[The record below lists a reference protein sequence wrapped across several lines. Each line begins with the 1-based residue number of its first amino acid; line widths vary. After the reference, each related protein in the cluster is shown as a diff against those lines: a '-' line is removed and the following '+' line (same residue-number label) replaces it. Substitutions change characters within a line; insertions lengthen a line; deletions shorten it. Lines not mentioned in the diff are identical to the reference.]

1 MRHSRLIFLLVLT
14 LATLTAGAARVVIKG
29 KVVDADHRPLEF
41 VTVRIAGTAIG
52 TTTRTDGSFRLR
64 CESKDTLTVIFS
76 CIGYSESRRQL
87 LNAEGTVT
95 VNQTMQRSEQQLSE
109 VEITQLRKQTGPMR
123 VIEGRKSYR
132 LAADPNASI
141 ESMLATTGGVSGAG
155 ELSSQ
160 YSVRGG
166 SYDENAVY
174 INGMEIYRPLLVT
187 SGQQE
192 GLSAINPD
200 LIDAIGFSTGG
211 FSAEF
216 ADKMSSALDIRY
228 RTPVRTGGSL
238 SVSTMGAAA
247 TFEQCAGGFS
257 QLHGIRFKRNAS
269 LLSTNDTKGEYDPKF
284 LDYQTNLVWKISPA
298 LRMSFL
304 GNIAINHYRFTPTD
318 RNTSFGTA
326 TDAKQFKVYFDGNE
340 KDRFETWSG
349 SWSLDYMP
357 VKNTMLSLTAG
368 GFLTD
373 ELETYDIQG
382 EYWLDEAGTGD
393 AAIGGELGVGRYM
406 EHARNRLKGTVCNIS
421 LRGATAIS
429 RSNTITYGINATH
442 QKIMERSREWE
453 LRDSAGYSLP
463 HDGLNLHMIYALT
476 SNHDMSS
483 NRFSAFIQDQQK
495 IDAASGFW
503 HLTAGLRFT
512 RLTFNEESLISP
524 RVSLGFI
531 PAANPD
537 WALRVA
543 AGVYYQAP
551 FYKEYRIIETDIE
564 GNSRVEL
571 NRNIKSQRSVHFIVG
586 SDYTFRI
593 FGRPF
598 KFSTEAYYKA
608 LSDLVPYE
616 IENLR
621 IVYSGRN
628 EASGYAAGAD
638 FKLFGQFVPGSDS
651 WISFGLMKTQEN
663 LRGCKVPLPTDR
675 RYNIGLYLTDYFPG
689 IKRLKFSLRGV
700 LTDGLPVVPPRS
712 SRDKGFFRTPAYKR
726 ADIGL
731 NYSIID
737 ERSRLT
743 AVKGLSIG
751 ADIFNLFDIS
761 NVSSYYWVTDV
772 NGLQYAVPN
781 YLTRRQININ
791 MRIEL

>member
-1 MRHSRLIFLLVLT
+1 MRHFRLILLLILT
-14 LATLTAGAARVVIKG
+14 LATLTASAARIVLKG
-29 KVVDADHRPLEF
+29 KVVDTDRRPLEY

-64 CESKDTLTVIFS
+64 CEPKDTLTLIFS
-76 CIGYSESRRQL
+76 CIGYSESRRRL
-87 LNAEGTVT
+87 INAEGTVT
-95 VNQTMQRSEQQLSE
+95 VNQTMHRSEQQLSQ

-123 VIEGRKSYR
+123 LIDGRKSYR
-132 LAADPNASI
+132 LAADPSASI

-200 LIDAIGFSTGG
+200 LVDAIGFSAGG

-228 RTPVRTGGSL
+228 RTPERAKGALT
-238 SVSTMGAAA
+238 VSAMGAGA

-257 QLHGIRFKRNAS
+257 QLHGVRFKRNAS
-269 LLSTNDTKGEYDPKF
+269 LLSTTDTKGEYDPRF
-284 LDYQTNLVWKISPA
+284 FDYQTSLVWKISPK

-326 TDAKQFKVYFDGNE
+326 TDSKQFKVYFDGNE

-349 SWSLDYMP
+349 TWSIDYMP
-357 VKNTMLSLTAG
+357 AKNTMLSLAAG

-373 ELETYDIQG
+373 ELVTYDIQG
-382 EYWLDEAGTGD
+382 EYWLNQAGTGD
-393 AAIGGELGVGRYM
+393 AATGGELGVGRYM
-406 EHARNRLKGTVCNIS
+406 EHARNRLKGTMGNIT
-421 LRGATAIS
+421 LRGATAIN
-429 RSNTITYGINATH
+429 RSNTLTYGITATH
-442 QKIMERSREWE
+442 QTIMERSREWE
-453 LRDSAGYSLP
+453 LRDSAGFSLP
-463 HDGLNLHMIYALT
+463 CDGRNLHMIYAVT
-476 SNHDMSS
+476 ARHDVSS
-483 NRFSAFIQDQQK
+483 NRYSAFVEDQFK
-495 IDAASGFW
+495 TDAASGFW
-503 HLTAGLRFT
+503 NFTAGLRFT
-512 RLTFNEESLISP
+512 RLTFNRENLISP

-537 WALRVA
+537 WSVRVA

-564 GNSRVEL
+564 GNSTVEL
-571 NRNIKSQRSVHFIVG
+571 NRNIKSQRSLHFIAG
-586 SDYTFRI
+586 TDYTFSI

-651 WISFGLMKTQEN
+651 WISFGVMKTQEN
-663 LRGCKVPLPTDR
+663 LRGRKVPLPTDR
-675 RYNIGLYLTDYFPG
+675 RYNACLYLTDYFPG
-689 IKRLKFSLRGV
+689 IRRLRFSLRGV
-700 LTDGLPVVPPRS
+700 LSDGLPVVPPRS

-737 ERSRLT
+737 ENT
-743 AVKGLSIG
+743 PHTVVKGLSIG

-761 NVSSYYWVTDV
+761 DVSSYYWVTDV

-781 YLTRRQININ
+781 YLTRRQISIN
-791 MRIEL
+791 LHIDL